1 MKSVFRL
8 LPVLFL
14 LALSGYLPGVRAETC
29 RANIGQTT
37 VNIPNIKYL
46 PTLPVNTQMTSAM
59 ADNGSGIP
67 FSCDLQLPT
76 ASAKRIV
83 YKHYPS
89 AIDGIGYSLSFQC
102 AGGPMRAIDGS
113 HSAGGE
119 SVVVC
124 DSAMLPALMTQ
135 QQTTVRIAVT
145 FYKTGTVQLADGT
158 HTNSPSLPQVGE
170 MTIEQ
175 QASGSASYVASAPVS
190 IDMAALNVDIGSSGS
205 CQVATSTIQVTLGT
219 VNRAEFHGK
228 GSTGGQAK
236 RFSIPVFC
244 PSPTD
249 VRIGFFGVSVES
261 DTLALS
267 KASNSASGVGVKLTY
282 GNNPGAAVSDGT
294 SVKINEASNLPILK
308 RVTGTNAGTAEAIN
322 FNAQYV
328 QTDATVGAGTANSMV
343 TFALEYN

>member
-8 LPVLFL
+8 LPFLFL
-14 LALSGYLPGVRAETC
+14 LGLSAYLPGVRAETC

-83 YKHYPS
+83 YKQLKTGGSPMVINGQHVYPS
-89 AIDGIGYSLSFQC
+89 AIDGIGYALSFQC

-124 DSAMLPALMTQ
+124 DSATLPALMTQ

-158 HTNSPSLPQVGE
+158 HTNSPPLPQVGE

-175 QASGSASYVASAPVS
+175 QTSASASFVASAPVS
-190 IDMAALNVDIGSSGS
+190 IDIAALNVDIGSSGS
-205 CQVATSTIQVTLGT
+205 CQVATSTIQVSLGT
-219 VNRAEFHGK
+219 VNRG
-228 GSTGGQAK
+228 
-236 RFSIPVFC
+236 
-244 PSPTD
+244 
-249 VRIGFFGVSVES
+249 GVSWHRDYRRPGEALFDSGLLS
-261 DTLALS
+261 DADRR
-267 KASNSASGVGVKLTY
+267 AHRFFRRHGGERY
-282 GNNPGAAVSDGT
+282 PGAEPGQQQRQRRRR
-294 SVKINEASNLPILK
+294 EADL
-308 RVTGTNAGTAEAIN
+308 R
-322 FNAQYV
+322 Q
-328 QTDATVGAGTANSMV
+328 
-343 TFALEYN
+343 

>member
-1 MKSVFRL
+1 M
-8 LPVLFL
+8 
-14 LALSGYLPGVRAETC
+14 RAETC

-83 YKHYPS
+83 YKQLKTGGSPMVINGQHVYPS
-89 AIDGIGYSLSFQC
+89 AIDGIGYALSFQC

-124 DSAMLPALMTQ
+124 DSATLPALMTQ

-158 HTNSPSLPQVGE
+158 HTNSPPLPQVGE

-175 QASGSASYVASAPVS
+175 QTSASASFVASAPVS
-190 IDMAALNVDIGSSGS
+190 IDIAALNVDIGSSGS
-205 CQVATSTIQVTLGT
+205 CQVATSTIQVSLGT
-219 VNRAEFHGK
+219 VNRGSFMAK
-228 GSTGGQAK
+228 GLPAARRSAF
-236 RFSIPVFC
+236 RFRSSVRRR
-244 PSPTD
+244 PTC
-249 VRIGFFGVSVES
+249 
-261 DTLALS
+261 
-267 KASNSASGVGVKLTY
+267 ASAFSAS
-282 GNNPGAAVSDGT
+282 AW
-294 SVKINEASNLPILK
+294 
-308 RVTGTNAGTAEAIN
+308 RAIPWP
-322 FNAQYV
+322 
-328 QTDATVGAGTANSMV
+328 
-343 TFALEYN
+343 

>member
-1 MKSVFRL
+1 
-8 LPVLFL
+8 
-14 LALSGYLPGVRAETC
+14 
-29 RANIGQTT
+29 
-37 VNIPNIKYL
+37 
-46 PTLPVNTQMTSAM
+46 VNTQMTSAM

-83 YKHYPS
+83 YKQLKTGGSPVVINGQHVYPS

-124 DSAMLPALMTQ
+124 DSTMLPALMTQ

-158 HTNSPSLPQVGE
+158 HTNSSPLPQVGE
-170 MTIEQ
+170 VTIEQ
-175 QASGSASYVASAPVS
+175 QANGNAGFVASAPVS
-190 IDMAALNVDIGSSGS
+190 IDIAALNVDIGSSGSSGS
-205 CQVATSTIQVTLGT
+205 CQVATSTIQVSLGT
-219 VNRAEFHGK
+219 VNRAEFHGQ

-308 RVTGTNAGTAEAIN
+308 RVTGSNAGTAEAIN

-328 QTDATVGAGTANSMV
+328 QTDATVTAGTADSMV

>member
-8 LPVLFL
+8 LPFLFL
-14 LALSGYLPGVRAETC
+14 LGLSAYLPGVRAETC

-83 YKHYPS
+83 YKQLKTGGSPMVINGQHVYPS
-89 AIDGIGYSLSFQC
+89 AIDGIGYALSFQC

-124 DSAMLPALMTQ
+124 DSATLPALMTQ

-158 HTNSPSLPQVGE
+158 HTNSPPLPQVGE

-175 QASGSASYVASAPVS
+175 QTSASASFVASAPVS
-190 IDMAALNVDIGSSGS
+190 IDIAALNVDIGSSGS
-205 CQVATSTIQVTLGT
+205 CQVATSTIQVSLGT
-219 VNRAEFHGK
+219 VNRGEFHGK
-228 GSTGGQAK
+228 GTTGGQAK

-244 PSPTD
+244 
-249 VRIGFFGVSVES
+249 
-261 DTLALS
+261 
-267 KASNSASGVGVKLTY
+267 
-282 GNNPGAAVSDGT
+282 
-294 SVKINEASNLPILK
+294 
-308 RVTGTNAGTAEAIN
+308 
-322 FNAQYV
+322 
-328 QTDATVGAGTANSMV
+328 
-343 TFALEYN
+343 

>member
-83 YKHYPS
+83 YKQLKTGGSPVVINGQHVYPS

-102 AGGPMRAIDGS
+102 AGDPMRAIDGS

-158 HTNSPSLPQVGE
+158 HTNSPSLPQVG
-170 MTIEQ
+170 
-175 QASGSASYVASAPVS
+175 
-190 IDMAALNVDIGSSGS
+190 
-205 CQVATSTIQVTLGT
+205 
-219 VNRAEFHGK
+219 R
-228 GSTGGQAK
+228 
-236 RFSIPVFC
+236 
-244 PSPTD
+244 
-249 VRIGFFGVSVES
+249 
-261 DTLALS
+261 
-267 KASNSASGVGVKLTY
+267 
-282 GNNPGAAVSDGT
+282 
-294 SVKINEASNLPILK
+294 
-308 RVTGTNAGTAEAIN
+308 
-322 FNAQYV
+322 
-328 QTDATVGAGTANSMV
+328 
-343 TFALEYN
+343 

>member
-8 LPVLFL
+8 LPFLFL
-14 LALSGYLPGVRAETC
+14 LTLSGYLPGVRAETC

-83 YKHYPS
+83 YKQLKTGGAPVVINGQHVYPS

-113 HSAGGE
+113 HSAGGA

-205 CQVATSTIQVTLGT
+205 CQVTTSSIQVSLGT
-219 VNRAEFHGK
+219 VNRGEFHGK
-228 GSTGGQAK
+228 GTTGGQAK

-244 PSPTD
+244 PTP
-249 VRIGFFGVSVES
+249 
-261 DTLALS
+261 LALLLTWL
-267 KASNSASGVGVKLTY
+267 SARVSLSTLTPKKPMRTSVGVGQKAGIEKRFAWPPVV
-282 GNNPGAAVSDGT
+282 P
-294 SVKINEASNLPILK
+294 LP
-308 RVTGTNAGTAEAIN
+308 
-322 FNAQYV
+322 
-328 QTDATVGAGTANSMV
+328 
-343 TFALEYN
+343 

>member
-8 LPVLFL
+8 LPFLFL
-14 LALSGYLPGVRAETC
+14 LGLSAYLPGVRAETC

-83 YKHYPS
+83 YKQLKTGGSPMVINGQHVYPS
-89 AIDGIGYSLSFQC
+89 AIDGIGYALSFQC

-113 HSAGGE
+113 HSAGDE

-124 DSAMLPALMTQ
+124 DSATLPALMTQ

-158 HTNSPSLPQVGE
+158 HTNSPPLPQVGE

-175 QASGSASYVASAPVS
+175 QTSASGK
-190 IDMAALNVDIGSSGS
+190 
-205 CQVATSTIQVTLGT
+205 GT
-219 VNRAEFHGK
+219 
-228 GSTGGQAK
+228 TGGQAK

-244 PSPTD
+244 PTPTD

-267 KASNSASGVGVKLTY
+267 QASNSASGVGVKLTY
-282 GNNPGAAVSDGT
+282 GNNPGAAVPDGT

-308 RVTGTNAGTAEAIN
+308 RVTGASAGTAEAIN

>member
-8 LPVLFL
+8 LPFLFL
-14 LALSGYLPGVRAETC
+14 LTLSGYLPGVRAETC

-83 YKHYPS
+83 YKQLKTGGAPVVINGQHVYPS

-205 CQVATSTIQVTLGT
+205 CQVTTSSIQVTLGT

-236 RFSIPVFC
+236 RFSIPVFW
-244 PSPTD
+244 SD
-249 VRIGFFGVSVES
+249 ADRRAHRLFRRERES

-267 KASNSASGVGVKLTY
+267 QVSNSASGVGVKPTY
-282 GNNPGAAVSDGT
+282 GNNPRRGGA
-294 SVKINEASNLPILK
+294 
-308 RVTGTNAGTAEAIN
+308 RRH
-322 FNAQYV
+322 QR
-328 QTDATVGAGTANSMV
+328 
-343 TFALEYN
+343 